1 MSEPTQPHDEHED
14 EEMRALVKRAL
25 EAEQLAIPDILHGVQ
40 RRLGKRPRKI
50 LRHEGWSTSAAR
62 VTFVLVV
69 LFTLLAVAFT
79 YIALMR
85 L

>member
-1 MSEPTQPHDEHED
+1 
-14 EEMRALVKRAL
+14 
-25 EAEQLAIPDILHGVQ
+25 VQ

>member
-1 MSEPTQPHDEHED
+1 MTEPRQTHDESED
-14 EEMRALVKRAL
+14 AAMRALVKRAL
-25 EAEQLAIPDILHGVQ
+25 EAEQIVTPDILRGVQ
-40 RRLGKRPRKI
+40 RRLGKRPHKI

-62 VTFVLVV
+62 VTYVLVV

-79 YIALMR
+79 YIALTR